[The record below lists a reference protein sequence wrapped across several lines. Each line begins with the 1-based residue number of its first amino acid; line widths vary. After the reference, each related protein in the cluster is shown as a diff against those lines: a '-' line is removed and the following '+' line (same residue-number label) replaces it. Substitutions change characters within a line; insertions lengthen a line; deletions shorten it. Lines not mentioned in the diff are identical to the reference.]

1 MHDKCGKCYLLLEG
15 MVRGEGMEE
24 EVSPSQNVR
33 QNFEVWVTSKDSYQ
47 FKYLQKLLPISL
59 NQPLGPAVPLEKEE
73 VDEESPPKY
82 STATGE
88 EVFVF

>member
-1 MHDKCGKCYLLLEG
+1 M
-15 MVRGEGMEE
+15 RGEGMEE